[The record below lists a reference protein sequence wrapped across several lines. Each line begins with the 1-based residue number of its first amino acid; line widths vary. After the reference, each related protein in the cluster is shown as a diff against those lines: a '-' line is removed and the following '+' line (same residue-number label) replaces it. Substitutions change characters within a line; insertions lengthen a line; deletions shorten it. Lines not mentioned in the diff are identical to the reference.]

1 MQNNL
6 LKKIVT
12 ILERFDKGLN
22 EGSSSFGIDKP
33 ALRDAKVIIAADDET
48 TFIYDLTHNDGAEIE
63 GTFSLYHKK
72 DGILTPVPL
81 PEIKTEKIK
90 GIDTSKILYN

>member
-22 EGSSSFGIDKP
+22 EGSSGFGIDKP

-63 GTFSLYHKK
+63 GKFSLYHKK

>member
-22 EGSSSFGIDKP
+22 EGSSGFGIDKP

-48 TFIYDLTHNDGAEIE
+48 TFIYDLTHNEIAYVYDFE
-63 GTFSLYHKK
+63 SEHENAG
-72 DGILTPVPL
+72 
-81 PEIKTEKIK
+81 KI
-90 GIDTSKILYN
+90 IFCINFF